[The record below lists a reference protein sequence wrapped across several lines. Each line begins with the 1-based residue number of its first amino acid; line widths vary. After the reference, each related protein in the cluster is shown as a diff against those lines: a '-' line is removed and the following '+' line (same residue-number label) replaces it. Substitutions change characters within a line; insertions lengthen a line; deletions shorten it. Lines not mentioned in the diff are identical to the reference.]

1 LRDWAA
7 ATIGETRDDGMVAKH
22 DTEAFWAHAGLCV
35 SDRRLSI
42 AGRDAEAIAREH
54 GTPLYVFDLCRVTER
69 VAALQEALAR
79 TGLRYVTR
87 FSMKA
92 QREPEVLAHLRRLGP
107 PVTPQRIG
115 ADVCS
120 PVELASA
127 LTGGWEGDEIS
138 YTGTNV
144 SDRDFAAIVGHPI
157 RLNVDS
163 LSQLRRLG
171 RHAPGRSVG
180 LRVNVRCGA
189 GQLGRS
195 GGSLYSSDRPTKFG
209 VYEEQLPEAIGI
221 AREHGLVLTSLHFH
235 ASSYLLRDDLD
246 DFAETA
252 RRAAGMAAV
261 LLEADCPIDEI
272 NAGGGLGVAFAPGQ
286 RALDLDAYASVLAEH
301 LGTLGPVVSV
311 EPGDFLFGE
320 SGVLLAEVITAEDR
334 LGVPFVGLDAGWNMA
349 PDRFLYQLP
358 VTCVLCRDPLPEAV
372 RPTTITGNINEGDDV
387 FAEEYPFAR
396 AREGDIVAI
405 VHVGGY
411 CQNMLAPHCGRT
423 KPPAIYFVD
432 RVEVGKG

>member
-1 LRDWAA
+1 MAHER
-7 ATIGETRDDGMVAKH
+7 
-22 DTEAFWAHAGLCV
+22 DTEVFWAHAGLRV
-35 SDRRLSI
+35 TDGRLSI

-69 VAALQEALAR
+69 VTALQQALGRA
-79 TGLRYVTR
+79 GLRYVTR

-107 PVTPQRIG
+107 PVTPQTIG

-144 SDRDFAAIVGHPI
+144 SDRDFEAIVAHPI

-171 RHAPGRSVG
+171 RHAPGRNVG

-195 GGSLYSSDRPTKFG
+195 GGSLYSSDKPTKFG
-209 VYEEQLPEAIGI
+209 VYAEQLPEAVAI

-235 ASSYLLRDDLD
+235 ASSYLLGDDLA

-252 RRAAGMAAV
+252 RRAAEMAAV
-261 LLEADCPIDEI
+261 LLEAGCPIDEI
-272 NAGGGLGVAFAPGQ
+272 NAGGGLGLPFASGQ
-286 RALDLDAYASVLAEH
+286 RALDLDAYAAVLAEH
-301 LGTLGPVVSV
+301 LGALGPVVSV

-320 SGVLLAEVITAEDR
+320 SGVLLAEVVTAEDR
-334 LGVPFVGLDAGWNMA
+334 LGVPFVGLDAGWNLA
-349 PDRFLYQLP
+349 PDRFVYELP
-358 VTCVLCRDPLPEAV
+358 VTCVLCRDALSEEV

-387 FAEEYPFAR
+387 FAEEYPFAW

-432 RVEVGKG
+432 RVEVGKR

>member
-1 LRDWAA
+1 MTAERD
-7 ATIGETRDDGMVAKH
+7 TG
-22 DTEAFWAHAGLCV
+22 AFWAHAGLCV
-35 SDRRLSI
+35 TDGRLSI

-69 VAALQEALAR
+69 VAALQEALGRA
-79 TGLRYVTR
+79 GLRYLTR

-107 PVTPQRIG
+107 PVTPQTIG

-144 SDRDFAAIVGHPI
+144 SDRDFEAIVAHPI

-209 VYEEQLPEAIGI
+209 IYEEQLPEAIGI
-221 AREHGLVLTSLHFH
+221 AREHGLTLTSLIFH
-235 ASSYLLRDDLD
+235 ASSYLLRDDLA

-252 RRAAGMAAV
+252 RRAAKMAAF
-261 LLEADCPIDEI
+261 LLEAGCPIDEI
-272 NAGGGLGVAFAPGQ
+272 NAGGGLGLPVAPDQ
-286 RALDLDAYASVLAEH
+286 EPLDLDAYASVLAEH

-311 EPGDFLFGE
+311 EPGDFFFGE
-320 SGVLLAEVITAEDR
+320 SGVLLTEVVTAEDR
-334 LGVPFVGLDAGWNMA
+334 LGVPFVGLDAGWNLA
-349 PDRFLYQLP
+349 PDRFVYELP
-358 VTCVLCRDPLPEAV
+358 VTCVLCRDALCEEV

-387 FAEEYPFAR
+387 FAEGYPFAW
-396 AREGDIVAI
+396 AHEGDIVAI

-411 CQNMLAPHCGRT
+411 CQNMAAPHCGRT

-432 RVEVGKG
+432 RVEAGKR